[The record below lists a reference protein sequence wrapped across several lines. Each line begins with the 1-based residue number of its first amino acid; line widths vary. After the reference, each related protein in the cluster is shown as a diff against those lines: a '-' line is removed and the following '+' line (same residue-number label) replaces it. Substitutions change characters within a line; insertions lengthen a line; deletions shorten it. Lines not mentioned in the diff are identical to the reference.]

1 MKKETKELVRLIGI
15 AVLVMLVV
23 PLAYRVCIYFWPSV
37 AEPRPTLEQFL
48 EEAKSERC
56 LKLLVK
62 PIAKWTEADVKS
74 EPEIS
79 AWLKGQGN
87 EILPWDWTEE
97 ARRKDPKG
105 YAKCWQRIWKERKSL
120 CEKLLAK
127 HQDEFESLD
136 RERQILATIHAHRT
150 NQIVRL
156 RALADTN
163 TFPSQVALERLEK
176 GRFWGWNRKVETVA
190 CEDAAAIVAVT
201 NSICS
206 KESATAED
214 EMRRALALEHAI
226 SSSKEKSALYGRL
239 LGICDQSKSLIETGT
254 SQDELLKKALI
265 ENLKDAE
272 SRNEGT
278 EGLTDG

>member
-1 MKKETKELVRLIGI
+1 MKKETKEIARLLSI
-15 AVLVMLVV
+15 AVLVMLAV
-23 PLAYRVCIYFWPSV
+23 PLAYRVYIYFWPPDT
-37 AEPRPTLEQFL
+37 EPRPTLEQFL

-62 PIAKWTEADVKS
+62 PIAKWTDADVKS

-127 HQDEFESLD
+127 HQEEFESLD
-136 RERQILATIHAHRT
+136 RELQILATIHAHRT

-156 RALADTN
+156 RALAATN

-214 EMRRALALEHAI
+214 EMRRLLALENAV
-226 SSSKEKSALYGRL
+226 SSSKEKSSLYGKL
-239 LGICDQSKSLIETGT
+239 IGICDQSNSLIENGS

-265 ENLKDAE
+265 ENLKGAE
-272 SRNEGT
+272 FQSEAPEG
-278 EGLTDG
+278 

>member
-1 MKKETKELVRLIGI
+1 MKKETKEFVRLIGI

-23 PLAYRVCIYFWPSV
+23 PLAYRVCVYFWPSV
-37 AEPRPTLEQFL
+37 AEPRPTLEQFVK
-48 EEAKSERC
+48 EAKDEHC
-56 LKLLVK
+56 LKLLAK
-62 PIAKWTEADVKS
+62 PVVRWTETDVKS
-74 EPEIS
+74 EPEMY

-87 EILPWDWTEE
+87 EILPWDWTDE

-127 HQDEFESLD
+127 HQDELESQD
-136 RERQILATIHAHRT
+136 RELQILTTIHAHRT

-156 RALADTN
+156 RALAATN
-163 TFPSQVALERLEK
+163 TFPCQVAFERLEK

-201 NSICS
+201 NSVCS
-206 KESATAED
+206 KESATAQDELKRVLSLED
-214 EMRRALALEHAI
+214 AI

-239 LGICDQSKSLIETGT
+239 LGICDQSESLIENGT
-254 SQDELLKKALI
+254 AQDELLKKALI
-265 ENLKDAE
+265 ENLNGMGTDP
-272 SRNEGT
+272 SRYHR
-278 EGLTDG
+278 

>member
-1 MKKETKELVRLIGI
+1 MKKETKELVRLISI

-23 PLAYRVCIYFWPSV
+23 PLAYRVCVYFWPSV
-37 AEPRPTLEQFL
+37 AEPRPTLEQFVR
-48 EEAKSERC
+48 EAKDEHC
-56 LKLLVK
+56 LELLAT

-74 EPEIS
+74 EPAIY

-87 EILPWDWTEE
+87 EILPWDWTDE

-127 HQDEFESLD
+127 HHEERESRD
-136 RERQILATIHAHRT
+136 RELQILNTIHAHRT

-156 RALADTN
+156 RALAATN
-163 TFPSQVALERLEK
+163 SFPCQVALERLEK

-201 NSICS
+201 NSVCS
-206 KESATAED
+206 KESAAAEG
-214 EMRRALALEHAI
+214 EMRRALALENAI
-226 SSSKEKSALYGRL
+226 SSSKEKSVLYGRL
-239 LGICDQSKSLIETGT
+239 LELCDQSKSLIENGT

-265 ENLKDAE
+265 ENLRGAE
-272 SRNEGT
+272 SRNEGP
-278 EGLTDG
+278 ES

>member
-1 MKKETKELVRLIGI
+1 MKKETKEFVRLLSI

-23 PLAYRVCIYFWPSV
+23 PLAYRVYIYFWPPDMQ
-37 AEPRPTLEQFL
+37 PRQTLERFV
-48 EEAKSERC
+48 EEAKSEHC
-56 LKLLVK
+56 MKLLAK
-62 PIAKWTEADVKS
+62 PIAKWTDAEVKS
-74 EPEIS
+74 EPEIY
-79 AWLKGQGN
+79 AWLKGQGD

-105 YAKCWQRIWKERKSL
+105 YAKCWRRVWKERKSH
-120 CEKLLAK
+120 CETLLTK
-127 HQDEFESLD
+127 HQKELERLD
-136 RERQILATIHAHRT
+136 RELQILATIHAHRT

-156 RALADTN
+156 RALAATN
-163 TFPSQVALERLEK
+163 AFPCQVAIERLEK

-214 EMRRALALEHAI
+214 EMRRLLALENAV
-226 SSSKEKSALYGRL
+226 SSSKEKSSLYGKL
-239 LGICDQSKSLIETGT
+239 IGICDQSNSLIENGS

-265 ENLKDAE
+265 ENLKGAE
-272 SRNEGT
+272 FQSEAPEG
-278 EGLTDG
+278 